1 MKNFI
6 KRLFGFSLGP
16 VIGAILSL
24 IQIPIFASLMS
35 VDEVGNANAFQ
46 MMLVNIPN
54 FIYLGLDQAYSRE
67 FHVYKDKRRLMQQAV
82 TVPLVVGMFI
92 FGIFIVFS
100 NQISQWLFKDS
111 SYYYLVWLAGVW
123 LLSTV
128 LERFVLMT
136 IRMEE
141 KAFEYSFYSLLLK
154 IGSFVVSLLLIFLG
168 MKDFTLIVYGL
179 IFGQLIADM
188 IMYYKYRHLLVIAD
202 YELDKQLIKRM
213 LEFALP
219 LMISTSAA
227 SALNMMDNMFLTSMS
242 TPVDRGIYLHA
253 AKISAMFGIIK
264 TAFASFWVPT
274 AFRWYEEN
282 KSMKHYQYISEII
295 LFCLTGVFFAL
306 LLLKRP
312 IIIASSFG
320 KEGYLESQYVLA
332 LLCFPHIMYTLS
344 ETTTLGISF
353 SRKTYYN
360 IWISLLALIPSVLI
374 NYLLTPRWGYRG
386 AALAST
392 IAYIV
397 FYCARTYFSK
407 KTGFYFSQWKHL
419 ASIAIMF
426 LAAVLNM
433 YDIQYIIWLTIGLG
447 CLSLMIQYS
456 TIIKTLEIKNDSS
469 AWDFT

>member
-16 VIGAILSL
+16 VIGALLSL
-24 IQIPIFASLMS
+24 IQIPIFASLMP
-35 VDEVGNANAFQ
+35 VEEVGNANAFQ

-67 FHVYKDKRRLMQQAV
+67 FHVYNNKKRLMQQAV
-82 TVPLVVGMFI
+82 TVPLIVGLI
-92 FGIFIVFS
+92 LCGIFVVFS
-100 NQISQWLFKDS
+100 GWISEWLFNDA
-111 SYYYLVWLAGVW
+111 SYYYLIWLAGVW

-154 IGSFVVSLLLIFLG
+154 IGSFGVSLLLIFLG
-168 MKDFTLIVYGL
+168 MTDFTLIVYGL
-179 IFGQLIADM
+179 IFGQLLADM
-188 IMYYKYRHLLVIAD
+188 IMFYRYRSLLVISD
-202 YELDKQLIKRM
+202 FELDIPLIKRM
-213 LEFALP
+213 LKFALP

-227 SALNMMDNMFLTSMS
+227 SVLNMMDNMFLTSMS

-253 AKISAMFGIIK
+253 AKIAAMFGIIK

-282 KSMKHYQYISEII
+282 KSLKHYQYISELI
-295 LFCLTGVFFAL
+295 LFCLTGVFFAI
-306 LLLKRP
+306 LLLKEP

-320 KEGYLESQYVLA
+320 KKGYIHSQYILA

-360 IWISLLALIPSVLI
+360 IWISLLALVPSFLC
-374 NYLLTPRWGYRG
+374 NYFLTPRWGYRG

-407 KTGFYFSQWKHL
+407 KTGFYFSQRKHL
-419 ASIAIMF
+419 LSILLMF
-426 LAAVLNM
+426 LAAILNM
-433 YDIQYIIWLTIGLG
+433 YEVNYSSWITVGIGIITFIIQF
-447 CLSLMIQYS
+447 S
-456 TIIKTLEIKNDSS
+456 TVIKTFDIRNHPQ

>member
-35 VDEVGNANAFQ
+35 VEEVGNANAFQ

-82 TVPLVVGMFI
+82 TVPMIVGI
-92 FGIFIVFS
+92 ILFIVFIIFS
-100 NQISQWLFKDS
+100 RPISLWLFKDA
-111 SYYYLVWLAGVW
+111 SYYYLVWLAGIW
-123 LLSTV
+123 LLSTI

-179 IFGQLIADM
+179 IFGQLLADM
-188 IMYYKYRHLLVIAD
+188 IMYMKYRHLLVIKD
-202 YELDKQLIKRM
+202 FEIDKQLIQRM
-213 LEFALP
+213 LQFALP
-219 LMISTSAA
+219 LMISTSAS

-242 TPVDRGIYLHA
+242 TSVDRGIYLHA
-253 AKISAMFGIIK
+253 AKIAAMFGIIK

-274 AFRWYEEN
+274 AFRWYEEK

-306 LLLKRP
+306 LLLKKP
-312 IIIASSFG
+312 IIVASSFG
-320 KEGYLESQYVLA
+320 KEGYIHSQYVLA

-360 IWISLLALIPSVLI
+360 IWISLLALIPSIGLNFI
-374 NYLLTPRWGYRG
+374 LTPIWGYRG
-386 AALAST
+386 AAIAST
-392 IAYIV
+392 VAYIV

-407 KTGFYFSQWKHL
+407 KTGFYFPQWKHL
-419 ASIAIMF
+419 SAIGLMFIAAM
-426 LAAVLNM
+426 LNM
-433 YDIQYIIWLTIGLG
+433 YQIPHIIWITIGLG
-447 CLSLMIQYS
+447 LLTLGIQYS
-456 TIIKTLEIKNDSS
+456 TISTTIDIKNNPHT
-469 AWDFT
+469 WDFT